1 MSSTAATDLGPPRS
15 TPARAVLIE
24 QIRGAWPDVA
34 RALLIAGAMIVTA
47 GLVAATVALFAGAPV
62 RRWLDFRFSGI
73 PPELSQVLGVLANNL
88 RLLGGLFAAAVVGQ
102 LAVWTA
108 PPGASSNSRGMRAM
122 VWACDVTVVLACAN
136 HVFLVGATVG
146 GYGGRGLSAL
156 LPHGPI
162 ELFAYSL
169 GLSLYVVSRRERLAW
184 SRAVRTAGLAVLL
197 LTVSA
202 VVEVML

>member
-1 MSSTAATDLGPPRS
+1 
-15 TPARAVLIE
+15 
-24 QIRGAWPDVA
+24 
-34 RALLIAGAMIVTA
+34 
-47 GLVAATVALFAGAPV
+47 
-62 RRWLDFRFSGI
+62 
-73 PPELSQVLGVLANNL
+73 
-88 RLLGGLFAAAVVGQ
+88 
-102 LAVWTA
+102 
-108 PPGASSNSRGMRAM
+108 M